1 VDCFFH
7 MKIVRIWSNPWLIV
21 ILMATLYLGI
31 VLSLHDWDPLALVLQ
46 GTRFTTG
53 NPFGS
58 EGYDGQF
65 VYQIALRP
73 TEAMAYLDVPAYRYQ
88 RIFYPLL
95 ARWLA
100 LGQPALIPWTLPL
113 INLAALGIGTW
124 LAGRLLERSATNPWF
139 ALPVGLFAGQL
150 LSLRVDL
157 PEPLALTLALGG
169 MLLIERTQRIP
180 PTASVT
186 AQPYITHWPG
196 LVAGAALFAL
206 GALTKETMLLTA
218 AGYGLYLG
226 LARGWRPAVV
236 LAVIAAGPFV
246 LWQGVLWLW
255 LGQPGIG
262 SGGAGATPFELIP
275 FGGLLRTAEAGWKVL
290 ALFALIMLPLAVL
303 PALWS
308 LGASVRDICRRRWH
322 PRTFA
327 LLTNALVIPF
337 LPFST
342 FREPLAM
349 LRFLSPLVAMVVLFG
364 GLKRSRRV
372 LMYSL
377 LWLVSAVFLLK
388 DVS

>member
-1 VDCFFH
+1 
-7 MKIVRIWSNPWLIV
+7 MKTIRIWSNPSLV
-21 ILMATLYLGI
+21 VVLTATLYLGI
-31 VLSLHDWDPLALVLQ
+31 ILSLHNWDPLAFVLQ

-53 NPFGS
+53 NPRGS

-65 VYQIALRP
+65 VYQVALRP
-73 TEAMAYLDVPAYRYQ
+73 REAVAHLDVPAYRYQ
-88 RIFYPLL
+88 RILYPLL

-100 LGQPALIPWTLPL
+100 LGQPALIPWALPL
-113 INLAALGIGTW
+113 INLAALGIGTG
-124 LAGRLLERSATNPWF
+124 LAGRLLECSETSPWF

-150 LSLRVDL
+150 LALRVDL
-157 PEPLALTLALGG
+157 PEPLALALALGG
-169 MLLIERTQRIP
+169 MLIIEWTQQIP
-180 PTASVT
+180 PTLSAAAPTRV
-186 AQPYITHWPG
+186 IHWPG

-206 GALTKETMLLTA
+206 SALTKETMLLTA

-226 LARGWRPAVV
+226 LARGWRPA
-236 LAVIAAGPFV
+236 LLFGVIVAGPFL

-255 LGQPGIG
+255 LGQLGVG

-290 ALFALIMLPLAVL
+290 ALFTLIMLPLAVL
-303 PALWS
+303 PAMWS
-308 LGASVRDICRRRWH
+308 LWVSARDIYRHQWH

-349 LRFLSPLVAMVVLFG
+349 LRLLSPLVAMVVLFG

-372 LMYSL
+372 LMYSQ
-377 LWLVSAVFLLK
+377 LWLASAVFLLK

>member
-1 VDCFFH
+1 
-7 MKIVRIWSNPWLIV
+7 MRIWFTPSLIV
-21 ILMATLYLGI
+21 ILAATLYLGI
-31 VLSLHDWDPLALVLQ
+31 ILSLHNWDPLAFVVQ

-53 NPFGS
+53 NPLGS

-65 VYQIALRP
+65 IYQIALQP

-95 ARWLA
+95 AQCLA
-100 LGQPALIPWTLPL
+100 LGQPTRILWTLPL

-124 LAGRLLERSATNPWF
+124 LAGRLLERTKANPWF

-150 LSLRVDL
+150 LSLRVNL

-169 MLLIERTQRIP
+169 MELMEHTQRIP
-180 PTASVT
+180 PTASVMGQ
-186 AQPYITHWPG
+186 APVMHRPG
-196 LVAGAALFAL
+196 LIASAALFAL
-206 GALTKETMLLTA
+206 STLTKETMLLTA
-218 AGYGLYLG
+218 AGYGLYLWFVQ
-226 LARGWRPAVV
+226 GWRPALLFGGIV
-236 LAVIAAGPFV
+236 AAPFV
-246 LWQGVLWLW
+246 FWQGILWQW
-255 LGQPGIG
+255 LGQPGVS
-262 SGGAGATPFELIP
+262 SGGAGATPFEPIP
-275 FGGLLRTAEAGWKVL
+275 FGGLLRTAEAGGKVF
-290 ALFALIMLPLAVL
+290 ALFVLIMLPIAVL
-303 PALWS
+303 PSLWS
-308 LGASVRDICRRRWH
+308 LWASARDIYCRRWH

-349 LRFLSPLVAMVVLFG
+349 LRFLSPLVAMDVLFG

-377 LWLVSAVFLLK
+377 LWLASAVFLLK